1 MTDAPD
7 RTPIA
12 AAQEPRGLA
21 AAEAK
26 IAILET
32 ALESARMIGTAVGI
46 LVERLKI
53 APGDAFDSLV
63 EASHE
68 EHRKVPDIASDLVF
82 TGELGHVAPYPLS

>member
-7 RTPIA
+7 RGRIA
-12 AAQEPRGLA
+12 APQEARTLA

-26 IAILET
+26 IATLET
-32 ALESARMIGTAVGI
+32 ALESARMIGTAIGI

-68 EHRKVPDIASDLVF
+68 EHRKVRDIASDLVF
-82 TGELGHVAPYPLS
+82 TGELGHVAPYPVS